1 MRISDWSSDVC
12 SSDLRE
18 EIIAY
23 AREFDPQPFH
33 LSDEGAAAT
42 HFGTLSS
49 SGWHTT
55 ALSMKMM
62 LAAWETRPGPRP
74 AALGAIGVDEL
85 RWLNPVHAG
94 DTLRG
99 TSKVIEKKASR
110 SRPEMGI
117 VKRSEEH
124 TSELTSLMRIS
135 YAVFCLN

>member
-1 MRISDWSSDVC
+1 MIRRPPRSTRTDTLFPYTTLEEGTAMSEVIYFEDMAVGNGIEFGP
-12 SSDLRE
+12 LTIGRE
-18 EIIAY
+18 EIIAF

-74 AALGAIGVDEL
+74 AALG
-85 RWLNPVHAG
+85 
-94 DTLRG
+94 
-99 TSKVIEKKASR
+99 
-110 SRPEMGI
+110 
-117 VKRSEEH
+117 RSEEH
-124 TSELTSLMRIS
+124 TS
-135 YAVFCLN
+135 